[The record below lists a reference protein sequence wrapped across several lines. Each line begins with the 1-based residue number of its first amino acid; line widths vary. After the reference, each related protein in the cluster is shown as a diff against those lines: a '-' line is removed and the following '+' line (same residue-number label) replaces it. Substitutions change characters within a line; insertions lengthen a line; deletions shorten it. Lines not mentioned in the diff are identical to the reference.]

1 MGVEQSLWR
10 ALTVFRI
17 LALVYAIARYAQ
29 EASEYRHPLGGWA
42 IMALLVGWTAA
53 TAYGFRN
60 PGFREPPLLVVD
72 VCVAVGCVLATRW
85 LDQPERVAQGMM
97 TLPTVWS
104 SAPVLACAIK
114 GGWKTGSLAAL
125 AIGAADIAERG
136 ALTADNQHNI
146 VLLLLAGGAVGY
158 VVEIARVSEQALARA
173 LQLEA
178 ATRERERLARD
189 IHDSVLQVLALV
201 QRRGAEIGGDAAG
214 LGRLAGEQEVALR
227 QLISATPAPVESA
240 DLPGS
245 GADGEPARQDLRV
258 LLGGFAGARV
268 TVSAPGTPVLL
279 PTPAAREVTAV
290 VSAALDNVRRHAGE
304 RANAWIL
311 VEDEPDEIVV
321 SVRDDGPGMAPG
333 RLEAA
338 RAQGRLGVAQSIE
351 GRVRDMGGSVVWSS
365 VAGEGTELEFR
376 VPRQQGSG

>member
-10 ALTVFRI
+10 ALTVFRT
-17 LALVYAIARYAQ
+17 LALVYAIVRYAQ
-29 EASEYRHPLGGWA
+29 VADEYRHPVGGWA
-42 IMALLVGWTAA
+42 VMALLVVWTAV
-53 TAYGFRN
+53 TAYGFRS
-60 PGFREPPLLVVD
+60 PAFREPPLLILD
-72 VCVAVGCVLATRW
+72 LCVAVGCLVATRW
-85 LDQPERVAQGMM
+85 LDDPERVAQGTM
-97 TLPTVWS
+97 TLPTVWA

-114 GGWKTGSLAAL
+114 GGWRTGSAAAL
-125 AIGAADIAERG
+125 TIGAADIFERS

-158 VVEIARVSEQALARA
+158 VVEIARVSEQALTRA

-214 LGRLAGEQEVALR
+214 LGKLAGEQEVALR
-227 QLISATPAPVESA
+227 QLISATPARVESA

-245 GADGEPARQDLRV
+245 GEDGDPARQDLRV

-268 TVSAPGTPVLL
+268 TVSSPGTPVLL
-279 PTPAAREVTAV
+279 PTPAAREVAAAV
-290 VSAALDNVRRHAGE
+290 AAALDNVRRHAGE
-304 RANAWIL
+304 QANAWIL

-321 SVRDDGPGMAPG
+321 SVRDDGSGMAPG

-351 GRVRDMGGSVVWSS
+351 GRVRDLGGSVVWSS
-365 VAGEGTELEFR
+365 VTGEGTELEFR
-376 VPRQQGSG
+376 VPRQGSG